1 VLDASASLTLNNFE
15 EYQAENITK
24 RFQVIL
30 DDINDF
36 FDHKNITTQYQEL
49 NKTRIAKLLTQRI
62 FSKLREIFSKN

>member
-1 VLDASASLTLNNFE
+1 LTLQHLCLNNFE
-15 EYQAENITK
+15 EYRAENITK

-36 FDHKNITTQYQEL
+36 LTIKHTTQYQEL

-62 FSKLREIFSKN
+62 FSKLREIF